1 MVFYFQPRNYDAS
14 TRDYLVYMGRDKHEN
29 EKLLKYALP
38 LDVW

>member
-1 MVFYFQPRNYDAS
+1 MVFYFQPRDYDAV

-29 EKLLKYALP
+29 EELLRHALP